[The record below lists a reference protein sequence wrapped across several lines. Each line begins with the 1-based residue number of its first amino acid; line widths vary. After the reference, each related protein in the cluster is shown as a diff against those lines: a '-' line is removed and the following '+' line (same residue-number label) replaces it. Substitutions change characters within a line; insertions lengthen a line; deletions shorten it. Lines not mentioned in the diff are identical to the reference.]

1 MKIKLFLLYISVG
14 LFLILSSCKDDAANE
29 PAPVPSENYFP
40 ISDGT
45 FFKYSVEGIDSLGNI
60 ITGRRLSYFIGGTN
74 LAGTDYS
81 NQFDSLTL
89 NSLLISSQAFVR
101 KTDNGVYYF
110 LDTTGLYTSIP
121 DSFRSGVNLD
131 PEFILFS
138 FPLETGKTW
147 TVFKMTLTIPPFI
160 FNFTPLEVNAFYEG
174 VESALI
180 IPLTS
185 GSITT
190 DAEKIKYELILRE
203 SIDPTVTPKK
213 LTAYS
218 WIVKDIGIVKW
229 EGNQTVVNALSS
241 AYIDFD
247 DSVNTITENLTEYE
261 IK

>member
-1 MKIKLFLLYISVG
+1 MKIKLFLLYFSVG

-29 PAPVPSENYFP
+29 PAPVLSENYFP
-40 ISDGT
+40 MSDGT
-45 FFKYSVEGIDSLGNI
+45 YFKYSVEGIDSLGNVL
-60 ITGRRLSYFIGGTN
+60 TGSRLSYFIGGTN
-74 LAGTDYS
+74 IAGTDYS

-110 LDTTGLYTSIP
+110 LDTTGLYISIP

-131 PEFILFS
+131 PEFILYS
-138 FPLETGKTW
+138 FPLESGKTW

-174 VESALI
+174 VESGLI
-180 IPLTS
+180 IPLNS

-190 DAEKIKYELILRE
+190 DALRIKYELSLRE
-203 SIDPTVTPKK
+203 SIDPTVAPKK

-218 WIVKDIGIVKW
+218 WIVKDIGVVKW

-247 DSVNTITENLTEYE
+247 DSLNTITENLIDYE